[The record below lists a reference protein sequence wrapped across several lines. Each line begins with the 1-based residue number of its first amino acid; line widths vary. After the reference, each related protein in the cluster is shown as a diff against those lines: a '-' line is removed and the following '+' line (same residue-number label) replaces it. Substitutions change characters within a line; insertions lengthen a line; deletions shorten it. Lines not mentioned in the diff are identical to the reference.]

1 MCADSQKHPG
11 AGVVSGVAM
20 PKDGLEGVAGPG
32 AERAEQE
39 REVAMRHMCAEAEFA
54 LAAEAVSVGRTLRA
68 AGADFDAGTLV
79 AVRLVEAAVAAKF
92 DPVEVLAWMLADGV
106 VDRAIAIADADL
118 HELD

>member
-1 MCADSQKHPG
+1 
-11 AGVVSGVAM
+11 M

-32 AERAEQE
+32 AERAQQE

-68 AGADFDAGTLV
+68 AGAGFDAGTLV

-106 VDRAIAIADADL
+106 VDRAISIADADL
-118 HELD
+118 HELDET